1 MTSPDGPVR
10 VRELTDLL
18 LATPSFEEYVQQI
31 VELAAVRVAPGAS
44 CGLTMRVGGT
54 TLTVAASDDL
64 ASRAD
69 EIQYGTGQ
77 GPCLHSMETGTVVTV
92 VDLTE
97 DDRWGDYAEHA
108 VDQGVRSSLS
118 LPISARGQ
126 AAAGALN
133 LYFTVPGAFDTGHVQ
148 RGMHFADQC
157 SGALQLATRLAE
169 QATLTSQMREA
180 MESRSVIDQAIGIVM
195 AQNRCDA
202 ETAFGVLRTAS
213 QNRNVKLR
221 AVAADVVRSIAGGA
235 PPARADEGRTAPA

>member
-1 MTSPDGPVR
+1 MTTTDGPVQ

-44 CGLTMRVGGT
+44 CGLTMRIGGT
-54 TLTVAASDDL
+54 TRTVAASDDL
-64 ASRAD
+64 ASRVD
-69 EIQYGTGQ
+69 EIQYGTGH
-77 GPCLHSMETGTVVTV
+77 GPCLHSMETGSVVTV
-92 VDLTE
+92 VDLLE

-108 VDQGVRSSLS
+108 VAHDVRSSLS
-118 LPISARGQ
+118 LPIIARGR

-133 LYFTVPGAFDTGHVQ
+133 LYFTRPGGFDTGHVE

-169 QATLTSQMREA
+169 QADLTAQMRQA
-180 MESRSVIDQAIGIVM
+180 MESRSVIDQAMGIVM

-202 ETAFGVLRTAS
+202 ETAFGLLRAAS

-221 AVAADVVRSIAGGA
+221 VVAADIVRSLNG
-235 PPARADEGRTAPA
+235 